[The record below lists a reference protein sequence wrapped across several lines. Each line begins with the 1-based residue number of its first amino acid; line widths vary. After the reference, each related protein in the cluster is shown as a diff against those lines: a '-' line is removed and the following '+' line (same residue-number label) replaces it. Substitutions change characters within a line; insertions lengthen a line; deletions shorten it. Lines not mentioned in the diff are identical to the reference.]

1 MANMVTSIVMRLVDQ
16 VTRPVR
22 GIQRSLSGLAQRAG
36 LDRLGRAARQVGTQ
50 MGHAIN
56 QAKALGKQA
65 LVLGGLAAGAVWGVN
80 RLVSGVAE
88 LGNEVQTASERLGVG
103 TDWLQQWQYV
113 GRQFGVQNDAMVDG
127 LKELSLRADEFVLTA
142 GGPAADAFGRLG
154 ITTAQLKKTKGN
166 TDALFDLVLGRL
178 REVDNFA
185 ARQRLVDEIFG
196 GAGGE
201 QMAQMVSAT
210 KEEIEAMM
218 RSAKQVGAIIPPE
231 EIAAAR
237 EYTRQMGDLQQM
249 LTGIRTSVVGALLP
263 AVTEWAKRMGELGR
277 ANREAI
283 SQRILEGLREFWSML
298 RPIGNAVSWVAE
310 RVGGFGNLLGGVAA
324 VMATRLIVSIL
335 LVVASLLKLGY
346 TAVVVGARL
355 TASFLGGLLSV
366 SRGLVG
372 LAARAIPAAIAG
384 IRALSLAFLTTPVGW
399 IVTGIAAVAGAV
411 YLIYRNWDSIAAWFG
426 QLWQGI
432 KAFFS
437 RGIGDIAGDLLAF
450 SPVGLIYNNWS
461 AITAWF
467 GNLWRG
473 VRAFF
478 SRSIGEIAQ
487 DLLAFNPATL
497 LAKGIDAVFELFGA
511 RPLTEI
517 GGQWVGGLW
526 DGISARWDQLTGWL
540 RGKVAELTSWI
551 PAWARDRLGIG
562 AGAPGATA
570 APGLPPPAPSAPP
583 VALGAPVG
591 RGSGAMAAPVAR
603 ADVGGELRIVIDNQ
617 GRPRVTEARR
627 NGGLDFEVDSG
638 SLGMV
643 P

>member
-127 LKELSLRADEFVLTA
+127 LKKLSLRADEFVLTA

-196 GAGGE
+196 GTGGE

-237 EYTRQMGDLQQM
+237 EYTSQMGDLQQM

-283 SQRILEGLREFWSML
+283 SRRILEGLREFWSML
-298 RPIGNAVSWVAE
+298 RPIGSAVSWVAE

-324 VMATRLIVSIL
+324 IMATRLIVSIL
-335 LVVASLLKLGY
+335 LTAASLLKLGY
-346 TAVVVGARL
+346 TAVLVGGRL
-355 TASFLGGLLSV
+355 TVSLLGGLLSV

-432 KAFFS
+432 KAFFG

-467 GNLWRG
+467 GNLWQG

-487 DLLAFNPATL
+487 DLLAFNPAAL

-562 AGAPGATA
+562 GGAPGAAA

-603 ADVGGELRIVIDNQ
+603 ADVGGELRIVIDSQ